1 MNRRDLLKFGACA
14 SAPMA
19 LAQQHPEHAPAATPA
34 KQATWTPQLF
44 DAHQNETVIALTE
57 RIIPAT
63 DTPGA
68 KAALVNR
75 HLDRLLHDG
84 PAADQERFLQGLA
97 WLDGYAIREKGKPFV
112 RCSEPEQIALLEVLD
127 EGSGPGH
134 QFFHLAK
141 SLTATTYYATAIGF
155 QEMNKGGRVPTT
167 FACRDQDHG

>member
-1 MNRRDLLKFGACA
+1 MKRRDLLKLGA
-14 SAPMA
+14 SAATAPVA
-19 LAQQHPEHAPAATPA
+19 FAQQAAKTAAIAPQSA
-34 KQATWTPQLF
+34 WTPQLF
-44 DAHQNETVIALTE
+44 DAHQNETVVALTE

-68 KAALVNR
+68 KAAFVKR

-127 EGSGPGH
+127 EGSG
-134 QFFHLAK
+134 
-141 SLTATTYYATAIGF
+141 
-155 QEMNKGGRVPTT
+155 
-167 FACRDQDHG
+167 